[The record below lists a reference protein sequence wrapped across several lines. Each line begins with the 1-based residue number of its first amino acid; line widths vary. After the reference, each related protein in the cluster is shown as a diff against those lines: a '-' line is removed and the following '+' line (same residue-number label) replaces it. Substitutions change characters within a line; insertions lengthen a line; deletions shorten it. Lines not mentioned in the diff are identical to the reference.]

1 MIQNPILYP
10 QRSTDEPAAEQIFN
24 WARNA
29 QLGTK
34 QQLHTPKDEQAL
46 QALLAESTGPIRIVG
61 SRLSP
66 GRMVSP
72 ACEGILLDLK
82 HFRGILAMDEQSVRV
97 AAGTPLQELFKT
109 LQQNGRMLKCSPGV
123 IAVQTVGG
131 ALATGTHGQG
141 LQQSAITDE
150 VLSFTLILA
159 SGEKR
164 TFQRGD
170 AEFSAVMVNL
180 GCLGIITEVTL
191 ATVPERYFTCHK
203 TAVSAD
209 TLESDIIEWNQQHLF
224 SKAWWFVDDDLL
236 HVWNIDQAS
245 SEDLESY
252 QQNDQQVVRHSTEH
266 DESLNATIDQ
276 TLALMHAD
284 TQVHGHGGK
293 QFRTVARFKDF
304 TDVTGDIYQLLCRGI
319 AVPQI
324 NVEIGVPLAETP
336 AIIRH
341 IKQWYAEQQPH
352 MHYPIILRCTGA
364 SEAWL
369 SPAYQQ
375 DTCYFGFVVYYAD
388 DGSLSQDGL
397 HFLTEVEK
405 ILATYGGRPHWGK
418 YYDPQHYDW
427 AKLYPK
433 WQDFAAVKQQ
443 LDPQQRFSNHYIHQ
457 LFSSTIGDHS

>member
-1 MIQNPILYP
+1 MIQNPKLYP
-10 QRSTDEPAAEQIFN
+10 QRSTDEPSSEQLFN

-29 QLGTK
+29 VLGQK
-34 QQLHTPKDEQAL
+34 QQLHTPKDESAL
-46 QALLAESTGPIRIVG
+46 QKLLEESSGPIRIVG

-66 GRMVSP
+66 GRMVAPQS
-72 ACEGILLDLK
+72 EGILVDLK
-82 HFRGILAMDEQSVRV
+82 HFRGVIALNKDSVRV

-109 LQQNGRMLKCSPGV
+109 LQQNGRMLNCSPGV

-141 LQQSAITDE
+141 LKQSAITDE

-159 SGEKR
+159 NGEKR
-164 TFQRGD
+164 VFTRD
-170 AEFSAVMVNL
+170 DPEFPAVMVNI
-180 GCLGIITEVTL
+180 GCLGIVTEVTL
-191 ATVPERYFTCHK
+191 ATVPETYFTCEK
-203 TAVSAD
+203 VAVSAD
-209 TLESDIIEWNQQHLF
+209 TLENDILAWNQQHQF
-224 SKAWWFVDDDLL
+224 SKAWWFVDDNLL
-236 HVWNIDQAS
+236 HVWNIDPAS
-245 SEDLESY
+245 DSDIHSY
-252 QQNDQQVVRHSTEH
+252 QDNDQQVVRHSSQE
-266 DESLNATIDQ
+266 DESLNAAIDQ

-336 AIIRH
+336 KIIRH
-341 IKQWYAEQQPH
+341 IKQWYAENQPH

-364 SEAWL
+364 SDAWL
-369 SPAYQQ
+369 SPAYHQE
-375 DTCYFGFVVYYAD
+375 TCYFGFVVYYAD

-418 YYDPQHYDW
+418 YYDPEHYTW
-427 AKLYPK
+427 SELYPK
-433 WQDFAAVKQQ
+433 WQDFERVKRR
-443 LDPQQRFSNHYIHQ
+443 LDPQQRFSNDYIGQ
-457 LFSSTIGDHS
+457 LFDSTTGEH